1 MKDIIWT
8 HGKEISIE
16 LIFELEKSWNIK
28 LPETYIAIIL
38 KNDGGYPDME
48 NEEGKLRPVAI
59 NCEKIGEIGFVLLK
73 IGSDKGIEY
82 SRIVSARKS
91 FIETIPEPDKMFPF
105 AESGGGDMI
114 YFDYR
119 KSAENPSILYQDHE
133 RAISKDDLADYQLE
147 ERPLAEWL
155 NESLVPIA
163 DSFEDLMDRF
173 YPSDW

>member
-8 HGKEISIE
+8 HGRKTSKEKIC
-16 LIFELEKSWNIK
+16 ELEELWNVK
-28 LPETYIAIIL
+28 LPAAYVSVIL
-38 KNDGGYPDME
+38 ENDGAHGDMV
-48 NEEGKLRPVAI
+48 NKEGELKPVAI

-73 IGSDKGIEY
+73 TDNNKGIMH
-82 SRIVSARKS
+82 SRIVFVWKA
-91 FIETIPEPDKMFPF
+91 FMETLPEPNKIFPF
-105 AESGGGDMI
+105 AESGGNMI

-147 ERPLAEWL
+147 ERPLGEWL